1 MNAFVFFF
9 AALGDEKMSSPAGS
23 IKTESSVPFDGFS
36 PLNNDHEERQGEE
49 AIKNVPRQLPNV
61 EKVPE
66 VDGPASPSSGEQ
78 TSTVSSATP
87 VAPTSTSVKTEVQT
101 PLSETYR
108 SGSPGA
114 EMVPPAQEQSIVKE
128 ETGSH
133 AAVAAAAA
141 EPKTEDME
149 DTSRNSTP
157 FPAHLNPGMNQD
169 EDSQLS
175 FNQESQS
182 SEASIFA
189 VRWPKV
195 RRTSKSRK
203 RNSTALVTRKCTWC
217 PLSFSFFM
225 MLLINLKLIKG
236 NNIDSCREF
245 FEAYVLRIAFNQSL
259 CS

>member
-1 MNAFVFFF
+1 LNAFVFFF

-49 AIKNVPRQLPNV
+49 AIKNVPQHLPSV

-114 EMVPPAQEQSIVKE
+114 EMVSPAQEQSIVKE
-128 ETGSH
+128 ETGLH
-133 AAVAAAAA
+133 AAVAAA

-182 SEASIFA
+182 SDASIFA

-195 RRTSKSRK
+195 CRTSKSRK

-217 PLSFSFFM
+217 T
-225 MLLINLKLIKG
+225 LI
-236 NNIDSCREF
+236 EF
-245 FEAYVLRIAFNQSL
+245 FIF
-259 CS
+259 